1 MMKTPILIVE
11 NLWKSYAE
19 TDAVKGLTFEI
30 SRGEFFGLLGPNGA
44 GKTTTIGLLSGLIEP
59 TRGHVTIDGFDLF
72 SRPMEAKA
80 RLGLVP
86 QSFALYPALCA
97 RDNLVFFGRIYG
109 LKGKRLKE
117 RMARVLEIVELTDRA
132 NQTVATFS
140 NGMKRRL
147 NIAAGLLH
155 EPEILILDEPT
166 VGVDTQSRNAI
177 LESINSLNESG
188 VTVLYTTHYI
198 EEAQRLCDRVAIIDE
213 GEIIALD
220 SPARLIQDL
229 GKGII
234 RMEFNAGI
242 DDRLM
247 DQLGRIGSVMVID
260 DRKRRIHIETDR
272 IDQASRELLELM
284 ETRDGLLKTLD
295 ISEPNLETVFIHLT
309 GRNLRDQE
317 TKEVSLRLEE

>member
-1 MMKTPILIVE
+1 MNTSIFIVKD
-11 NLWKSYAE
+11 LWKSYAE

-44 GKTTTIGLLSGLIEP
+44 GKTTTIGILSGLIEP
-59 TRGHVTIDGFDLF
+59 TRGHVTIDGVDLF

-86 QSFALYPALCA
+86 QSFALYPTLCA

-109 LKGKRLKE
+109 LKGKHLRE
-117 RMARVLEIVELTDRA
+117 RIARVLEIVELTDRV

-177 LESINSLNESG
+177 LESIHSLNKSG

-198 EEAQRLCDRVAIIDE
+198 EEAQRLCDRVAIIDQ
-213 GEIIALD
+213 GKIIALN

-234 RMEFNAGI
+234 RMEFNEGI
-242 DDRLM
+242 DDKLL
-247 DQLGRIGSVMVID
+247 DQMKRIGLVIVVD

-272 IDQASRELLELM
+272 IDEASRELLELM
-284 ETRDGLLKTLD
+284 KTRDGLLKTLD

-309 GRNLRDQE
+309 GRNLRD
-317 TKEVSLRLEE
+317 

>member
-1 MMKTPILIVE
+1 MMKTSILIVE
-11 NLWKSYAE
+11 DLWKSYAE
-19 TDAVKGLTFEI
+19 TDAVRGLTFQI

-59 TRGHVTIDGFDLF
+59 TRGHISIDGVDLF
-72 SRPMEAKA
+72 SSPMEAKA
-80 RLGLVP
+80 KLGLVP
-86 QSFALYPALCA
+86 QSFALYPTLCA

-109 LKGKRLKE
+109 LKGKRLRE
-117 RMARVLEIVELTDRA
+117 RIARVLEIVELTDRA

-147 NIAAGLLH
+147 NMAAGLLH

-177 LESINSLNESG
+177 LERLDSLNESG
-188 VTVLYTTHYI
+188 VTVLYTTHHI
-198 EEAQRLCDRVAIIDE
+198 EEAQRLCDRVAIMDQ
-213 GEIIALD
+213 GKIIALD

-229 GKGII
+229 GKGMI

-242 DDRLM
+242 DERLL
-247 DQLGRIGSVMVID
+247 DQLGRIGSVRVID
-260 DRKRRIHIETDR
+260 GQKKRIHVETDR
-272 IDQASRELLELM
+272 IDEASRELLELM
-284 ETRDGLLKTLD
+284 KKRDGLLKTLD

-309 GRNLRDQE
+309 GRNLRD
-317 TKEVSLRLEE
+317 

>member
-1 MMKTPILIVE
+1 MMNTSIFIVKD
-11 NLWKSYAE
+11 LWKSYAE

-44 GKTTTIGLLSGLIEP
+44 GKTTTIGILSGLIEP
-59 TRGHVTIDGFDLF
+59 TRGHVTIDGVDLF

-86 QSFALYPALCA
+86 QSFALYPTLCA

-109 LKGKRLKE
+109 LKGKHLRE
-117 RMARVLEIVELTDRA
+117 RIARVLEIVELTDRV

-177 LESINSLNESG
+177 LESIHSLNKSG

-198 EEAQRLCDRVAIIDE
+198 EEAQRLCDRVAIIDQ
-213 GEIIALD
+213 GKIIALN

-234 RMEFNAGI
+234 RMEFNEGI
-242 DDRLM
+242 DDKLL
-247 DQLGRIGSVMVID
+247 DQMKRIGLVIVVD

-272 IDQASRELLELM
+272 IDEASRELLELM
-284 ETRDGLLKTLD
+284 KTRDGLLKTLD

-309 GRNLRDQE
+309 GRNLRD
-317 TKEVSLRLEE
+317 

>member
-1 MMKTPILIVE
+1 MKTSILIVE
-11 NLWKSYAE
+11 DLWKSYAE
-19 TDAVKGLTFEI
+19 TDVVRGLTFEI

-59 TRGHVTIDGFDLF
+59 SRGHISIDGFDLF

-86 QSFALYPALCA
+86 QSFALYPTLCA

-109 LKGKRLKE
+109 LKGKHLKE
-117 RMARVLEIVELTDRA
+117 RIASVLKIVGLADRA

-177 LESINSLNESG
+177 LESLDSLNKTG

-198 EEAQRLCDRVAIIDE
+198 EEAQRLCDRVAIMDQ
-213 GEIIALD
+213 GKIIALD
-220 SPARLIQDL
+220 NPARLIQDL

-234 RMEFNAGI
+234 RVEFNAGI

-247 DQLGRIGSVMVID
+247 DQLVRIGSVKVID
-260 DRKRRIHIETDR
+260 GQKRRIHVETNR
-272 IDQASRELLELM
+272 IDEASRELLDLM
-284 ETRDGLLKTLD
+284 KTRDGLLKTLD
-295 ISEPNLETVFIHLT
+295 LPEPNLETVFIHLT
-309 GRNLRDQE
+309 GRNLRD
-317 TKEVSLRLEE
+317 

>member
-1 MMKTPILIVE
+1 MKNTSIFIVE
-11 NLWKSYAE
+11 DLWKSYGE
-19 TDAVKGLTFEI
+19 TDAVRGLTFEI

-44 GKTTTIGLLSGLIEP
+44 GKTTTIGILSGLIEP
-59 TRGHVTIDGFDLF
+59 TRGHISIDGFDLF

-86 QSFALYPALCA
+86 QSFALYPTLCA

-109 LKGKRLKE
+109 LKGKRLRE

-166 VGVDTQSRNAI
+166 VGVDAQSRNAI
-177 LESINSLNESG
+177 LESLDSLNKSG

-198 EEAQRLCDRVAIIDE
+198 EEAQRLCDRVAIMDQ
-213 GEIIALD
+213 GKIIALD
-220 SPARLIQDL
+220 SPARLIQNL

-242 DDRLM
+242 DERLSVQM
-247 DQLGRIGSVMVID
+247 GRIGSVRVID
-260 DRKRRIHIETDR
+260 GQKRRIHIETDR
-272 IDQASRELLELM
+272 ADQASRELLELM
-284 ETRDGLLKTLD
+284 KTQEGLLKTLD

-309 GRNLRDQE
+309 GKNLRD
-317 TKEVSLRLEE
+317 

>member
-1 MMKTPILIVE
+1 MKTSILIVE
-11 NLWKSYAE
+11 DLWKSYAE
-19 TDAVKGLTFEI
+19 TLALQGLTFEI

-59 TRGHVTIDGFDLF
+59 SRGHISIDGFDLF

-86 QSFALYPALCA
+86 QSFALYPTLCA

-117 RMARVLEIVELTDRA
+117 RMARVLEIVELADRA

-177 LESINSLNESG
+177 LESINSLNKSG

-198 EEAQRLCDRVAIIDE
+198 EEAQRLCDRVAVIDQ
-213 GEIIALD
+213 GKIIALD
-220 SPARLIQDL
+220 SPAHLIRDL
-229 GKGII
+229 GKGMI
-234 RMEFNAGI
+234 RMEFNTGI
-242 DDRLM
+242 DDKLL
-247 DQLGRIGSVMVID
+247 DQMKRIGLVIVVD
-260 DRKRRIHIETDR
+260 DQKRRIHIETDHT
-272 IDQASRELLELM
+272 DQASKELLELM
-284 ETRDGLLKTLD
+284 KTRDGLLKTLD

-309 GRNLRDQE
+309 GRNLRD
-317 TKEVSLRLEE
+317 

>member
-1 MMKTPILIVE
+1 MMNTPIFIVE
-11 NLWKSYAE
+11 DLWKTYAE

-44 GKTTTIGLLSGLIEP
+44 GKSTTIGLLSGLIEP
-59 TRGHVTIDGFDLF
+59 TGGRVSIDGIDLF

-86 QSFALYPALCA
+86 QSFALYPTLSAQ
-97 RDNLVFFGRIYG
+97 DNLVFFGRIYG
-109 LKGKRLKE
+109 LKGRRLGE
-117 RMARVLEIVELTDRA
+117 RISRVLDIVELTDRA

-155 EPEILILDEPT
+155 EPKILILDEPT

-177 LESINSLNESG
+177 LESIHFLNKSG

-198 EEAQRLCDRVAIIDE
+198 EEAQRLCERVAIMYQ
-213 GEIIALD
+213 GKIIALD
-220 SPARLIQDL
+220 TPARLIRDL

-234 RMEFNAGI
+234 RIEFNSGV
-242 DDRLM
+242 DDKLL
-247 DQLGRIGSVMVID
+247 DQMNHIGLVRVID
-260 DRKRRIHIETDR
+260 DQKKRIHIETDR
-272 IDQASRELLELM
+272 TDQSSRELLDLM
-284 ETRDGLLKTLD
+284 KTQDGLLKTLD

-309 GRNLRDQE
+309 GKNLRE
-317 TKEVSLRLEE
+317 

>member
-1 MMKTPILIVE
+1 
-11 NLWKSYAE
+11 
-19 TDAVKGLTFEI
+19 
-30 SRGEFFGLLGPNGA
+30 
-44 GKTTTIGLLSGLIEP
+44 
-59 TRGHVTIDGFDLF
+59 
-72 SRPMEAKA
+72 
-80 RLGLVP
+80 LVP
-86 QSFALYPALCA
+86 QSFALYPTLSA

-109 LKGKRLKE
+109 LKGKHLRE
-117 RMARVLEIVELTDRA
+117 RIARVLEIVELTDRA

-177 LESINSLNESG
+177 LESIHSLNQFG

-198 EEAQRLCDRVAIIDE
+198 EEAQRLCDRVAIIDQ
-213 GEIIALD
+213 GKIIALD

-234 RMEFNAGI
+234 RMEFNEGI
-242 DDRLM
+242 DDKLL
-247 DQLGRIGSVMVID
+247 DQMKHIGLVIVVD
-260 DRKRRIHIETDR
+260 DQKRRIHIETDHTE
-272 IDQASRELLELM
+272 QASRELLELM
-284 ETRDGLLKTLD
+284 KTKDGLLMTLD

-309 GRNLRDQE
+309 GRNLRD
-317 TKEVSLRLEE
+317 

>member
-1 MMKTPILIVE
+1 MMNTSIFIVKD
-11 NLWKSYAE
+11 LWKSYAE

-44 GKTTTIGLLSGLIEP
+44 GKTTTIGILSGLIEP
-59 TRGHVTIDGFDLF
+59 TRGHVTIDGVDLF

-86 QSFALYPALCA
+86 QSFALYPTLCA

-109 LKGKRLKE
+109 LKGKHLRE
-117 RMARVLEIVELTDRA
+117 RIARVLEIVELTDRV

-177 LESINSLNESG
+177 LESINSLNKSG

-198 EEAQRLCDRVAIIDE
+198 EEAQRLCDRVAIIDQ
-213 GEIIALD
+213 GKIIALN

-234 RMEFNAGI
+234 RMEFNEGI
-242 DDRLM
+242 DDKLL
-247 DQLGRIGSVMVID
+247 DQMKRIGLVIVVD
-260 DRKRRIHIETDR
+260 DQKRRIHIETDR
-272 IDQASRELLELM
+272 IDEASRELLELM
-284 ETRDGLLKTLD
+284 KTRDGLLKTLD

-309 GRNLRDQE
+309 GRNLRD
-317 TKEVSLRLEE
+317 

>member
-1 MMKTPILIVE
+1 MR
-11 NLWKSYAE
+11 
-19 TDAVKGLTFEI
+19 GLTFQI

-59 TRGHVTIDGFDLF
+59 TRGHISIDGFDLF

-80 RLGLVP
+80 KLGLVP
-86 QSFALYPALCA
+86 QSFALYPTLCA

-109 LKGKRLKE
+109 LKGKRLRE
-117 RMARVLEIVELTDRA
+117 RTARVLEIVELTDRA

-140 NGMKRRL
+140 HGMKRRL

-166 VGVDTQSRNAI
+166 VGVDPQSRNAI
-177 LESINSLNESG
+177 LESLDSLNESG

-198 EEAQRLCDRVAIIDE
+198 EEAQRLCDRVAIMDQGKIM
-213 GEIIALD
+213 ALD
-220 SPARLIQDL
+220 SPSRLIRDL
-229 GKGII
+229 GRGMI

-242 DDRLM
+242 DDGLM
-247 DQLGRIGSVMVID
+247 DQLGRIGSVRVID
-260 DRKRRIHIETDR
+260 GQKKRIHVETDR
-272 IDQASRELLELM
+272 IDEASRELLELM
-284 ETRDGLLKTLD
+284 KKRDGLLKTLD

-309 GRNLRDQE
+309 GRNLRD
-317 TKEVSLRLEE
+317 